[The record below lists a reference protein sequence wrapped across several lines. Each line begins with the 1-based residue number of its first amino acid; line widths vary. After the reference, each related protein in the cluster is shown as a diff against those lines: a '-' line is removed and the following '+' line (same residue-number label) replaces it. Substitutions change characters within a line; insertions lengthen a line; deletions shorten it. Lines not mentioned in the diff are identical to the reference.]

1 VLHDQE
7 GIAKEVLALSPAG
20 MALAAL
26 LDGRRTAE
34 TLQAE
39 LSKRMKVVL
48 SAAKIREL
56 VEQLEKG
63 RFLETADVQGE
74 RKRILDE
81 FFSSPVRKA
90 VLKGAY
96 PENQL
101 ELAAH
106 LGKFLRDGKGPG
118 KQLAESPSILV
129 PPIGLMCPHIDLD
142 RGGPAYAWSYQALS
156 ESPPPD
162 LIVAVGVAHASPNSP
177 WVMTRKDYET
187 PYGPMQTGPDLYE
200 DIRNQLWY
208 DPRDDEWVHRKEHS
222 LEYQALWLKFLWR
235 EKTPPWVPILTS
247 SFERFSSDKAPSSV
261 ATVEDALTKI
271 GAKLAERAKSQRI
284 LVLAAV
290 DLAHVGP
297 KFGDDLEPNQEL
309 GDKIEAAD
317 RKTLERATALDADG
331 FYLSGIG
338 EGGWRKLCGLSALYT
353 SLRWIKALSGEK
365 PAEGTLLSY
374 GQAPDPMGGIVSFAS
389 AVFRK
394 NGK

>member
-1 VLHDQE
+1 
-7 GIAKEVLALSPAG
+7 
-20 MALAAL
+20 
-26 LDGRRTAE
+26 
-34 TLQAE
+34 
-39 LSKRMKVVL
+39 
-48 SAAKIREL
+48 
-56 VEQLEKG
+56 
-63 RFLETADVQGE
+63 
-74 RKRILDE
+74 
-81 FFSSPVRKA
+81 
-90 VLKGAY
+90 
-96 PENQL
+96 
-101 ELAAH
+101 
-106 LGKFLRDGKGPG
+106 
-118 KQLAESPSILV
+118 
-129 PPIGLMCPHIDLD
+129 
-142 RGGPAYAWSYQALS
+142 
-156 ESPPPD
+156 
-162 LIVAVGVAHASPNSP
+162 
-177 WVMTRKDYET
+177 MTRKDYET

-208 DPRDDEWVHRKEHS
+208 DPADDEWVHRKEHS

-353 SLRWIKALSGEK
+353 SLRWIKALSGGK